1 MDASYCPQSLVFAEK
16 TTNSIIQQ
24 ENGRDYKSVNIEYEK
39 TVGNISSLITTTA
52 IMPSSTMTTTTTTT
66 TTTAITTTTTTSGP
80 PPLNPRATT
89 ASPMAEYYKANPYDI
104 NVRNKNLEH
113 HPSNNYYRDHTDQ
126 WITKSG
132 CHFSCIDMS
141 KGIQLVSS
149 RRDYSSNIQLCSPEA
164 VVIPNHSNIMKKI
177 LHF

>member
-1 MDASYCPQSLVFAEK
+1 MDATYCPQSLVFAEK

-24 ENGRDYKSVNIEYEK
+24 ENGRDYKSVNIEYEGS
-39 TVGNISSLITTTA
+39 VGNISSLITTTTTL
-52 IMPSSTMTTTTTTT
+52 PSSTMTTTTSTTT
-66 TTTAITTTTTTSGP
+66 TTTKTTTTTSSP
-80 PPLNPRATT
+80 LALNPRATT
-89 ASPMAEYYKANPYDI
+89 VSPIAEYYKANPYDI

-113 HPSNNYYRDHTDQ
+113 QPSNNFYGGHTDL

-164 VVIPNHSNIMKKI
+164 VVIHNSSNIMKKV
-177 LHF
+177 